1 MRIIDEAALDDIT
14 LGSTILG
21 SGGGGDPYVG
31 MLLARDAIRRFGP
44 VSLVDIEEVPDDAN
58 VVFIAGIGAPG
69 VLIEKLPR
77 AAEYERVLDE
87 LERFT
92 GVTYDY
98 VCPIEAGGLNAVT
111 PFATAAARNLPVIDA
126 DGMGRAF
133 PHLEM
138 VTPTL
143 YGGSATPMVM
153 IDEHGNTMFLES
165 ATNSWAE
172 AYSRAAVLASGAN
185 AASALYPMSG
195 RQAKEWLVRG
205 ALSMAQDIG
214 RTIRETPALAAT
226 RLVLLTAFDEPDHRR
241 KALGQGFSAYLTK
254 PIRRSLLLS
263 ALVPAVDKEAQ
274 AKPEDVASPSPE
286 ALILVA
292 EDNPTNR
299 AVIAKQLKKLG
310 FRHEIFADG
319 RAALDAYDPDRHALV
334 LTDCHMPVMDG
345 FELTQKIRDLEHLTG
360 RSRVPIVALTANVLQ
375 GEAERCLAA
384 GMDDYLGKPVRLG
397 RLAETI
403 QRWLPKAAAATT
415 AGEAHGEELGA
426 RALAA
431 NAPID
436 TAHLIEMFGE
446 IDDVARATLATFLG
460 SSRELVRAVIAQ
472 LATGDLASAGKS
484 AHSIKGAARSA
495 GAFPLAEIASGIEQ
509 AAKGEDMSE
518 ARQLSTGLA
527 AELARV
533 EAEVKRL

>member
-1 MRIIDEAALDDIT
+1 MVLVTAYDNRGQRRRAL
-14 LGSTILG
+14 
-21 SGGGGDPYVG
+21 
-31 MLLARDAIRRFGP
+31 
-44 VSLVDIEEVPDDAN
+44 
-58 VVFIAGIGAPG
+58 
-69 VLIEKLPR
+69 
-77 AAEYERVLDE
+77 
-87 LERFT
+87 
-92 GVTYDY
+92 
-98 VCPIEAGGLNAVT
+98 EAG
-111 PFATAAARNLPVIDA
+111 F
-126 DGMGRAF
+126 
-133 PHLEM
+133 
-138 VTPTL
+138 
-143 YGGSATPMVM
+143 
-153 IDEHGNTMFLES
+153 
-165 ATNSWAE
+165 
-172 AYSRAAVLASGAN
+172 
-185 AASALYPMSG
+185 
-195 RQAKEWLVRG
+195 K
-205 ALSMAQDIG
+205 
-214 RTIRETPALAAT
+214 
-226 RLVLLTAFDEPDHRR
+226 
-241 KALGQGFSAYLTK
+241 AYLTK
-254 PIRRSLLLS
+254 PVRRAVLLRAVEIALGRADGDES
-263 ALVPAVDKEAQ
+263 AADEAPVDRGAPADRNLALAEGR
-274 AKPEDVASPSPE
+274 
-286 ALILVA
+286 LILVA
-292 EDNPTNR
+292 EDNPTNQMLVR
-299 AVIAKQLKKLG
+299 RQLERLG
-310 FRHEIFADG
+310 YAADIVVDG
-319 RAALDAYDPDRHALV
+319 RQGIDAYASVPYGMV
-334 LTDCHMPVMDG
+334 ITDCHMPVMDG

-360 RSRVPIVALTANVLQ
+360 RPRVPIVALTANVLQ

-509 AAKGEDMSE
+509 AAKSDDLSE

-533 EAEVKRL
+533 EAEVKRI